1 MNKQSS
7 PDMRGVVAALSTPL
21 FLGMAPIFGKLAIEA
36 GASSFTV
43 AALRT
48 IVAVLMLWIAY
59 AIFARKYIYIYPA
72 GLLGCI
78 VIGVINGIGSLFY
91 YGALSR
97 LDASLVQLI
106 NGSYL
111 AFAVLISRWGGER
124 VDSRTLFRVALS
136 LIALTMITGL
146 GLGTIDWLGIG
157 LMLANALMF
166 AGTVVLSQYVL
177 YEMPSP
183 TAALYILTTMGV
195 VVTMVWLAISPDLS
209 TTVFWNSIIWIAIL
223 GLTTAL
229 SRLAMFAGVKFLGGM
244 QTAIFAAAEIAVA
257 LLLAFIVLGE
267 SLTPGQWMGVG
278 LLMITILLTRQQDL
292 HPRGFNPN
300 ALIVANM
307 ASVQFQRIAFH
318 RAFGTREHD
327 NYEGTMEAVTTQEML
342 AIQRMMGAEIGAI
355 DPYPIGKT
363 RHIIGQENDNDFD
376 SRTPT
381 RPASRPRPR
390 ISETNAVEQTR
401 PIENPVPK
409 TDDDRRHTQE
419 IKIPDDILDSS
430 DDGSDDR
437 TPPD

>member
-1 MNKQSS
+1 MTKTSS
-7 PDMRGVVAALSTPL
+7 PNVRGIAAAVSTPL

-48 IVAVLMLWIAY
+48 IVAVLLLWIMY
-59 AIFARKYIYIYPA
+59 ALFARKYIYIYPA

-78 VIGVINGIGSLFY
+78 VIGAINGIGSLFY

-124 VDSRTLFRVALS
+124 VDTRTLFRVALS
-136 LIALTMITGL
+136 LVALTMITGL

-209 TTVFWNSIIWIAIL
+209 ATVFWNSIVWIIIL

-267 SLTPGQWMGVG
+267 SLTPGQWLGVG
-278 LLMITILLTRQQDL
+278 LLMTTILLTRQKDL

-342 AIQRMMGAEIGAI
+342 AIQRMMGAEIGGI

-363 RHIIGQENDNDFD
+363 RHVIGQED
-376 SRTPT
+376 SSDYDANAPT
-381 RPASRPRPR
+381 RPASAPRHRPPDDSH
-390 ISETNAVEQTR
+390 IEQTR
-401 PIENPVPK
+401 PIENPVPQ
-409 TDDDRRHTQE
+409 TDDDRRRTHE
-419 IKIPDDILDSS
+419 IKIPDDIRDTS
-430 DDGSDDR
+430 DEPDDD